1 MNGKHLH
8 FATGLVLG
16 AVLFGG
22 GTALAAGILAE
33 PSTQTFFVD
42 GQQIQMEA
50 YAIGGNNY
58 VKLRDVGRAVDF
70 GVVYDGATNSVRMD
84 SAAPYTEEAPAITP
98 APSIG
103 VREDFSKQATTT
115 IFTSDLTREVYN
127 AMRQTVIDKDTLLAG
142 DGKGSVFTAAT
153 EGTEFATQSV
163 AAALGR
169 YPVYS
174 INVQSKNQFSCDVK
188 YPTAYDPAAEYTQK
202 FISGISNLAI
212 EEQVRQIAWYVC
224 DRLTYESTALAS
236 PGSVLISDGVTAGNC
251 MSYAYSFQFLCNRAG
266 IPSTLIHSET
276 HQWNLAYVDGQWWDV
291 DLTGDDVG
299 DDTSLRHKSTILHEQ
314 SEMQGYD
321 YHDEEPEITAFTMEL
336 LVPGSTK

>member
-84 SAAPYTEEAPAITP
+84 SAAPYTEEAPATTP
-98 APSIG
+98 TPSAG
-103 VREDFSKQATTT
+103 AWEDFSQQAAPA
-115 IFTSDLTREVYN
+115 IFTGDLTREVYN

-142 DGKGSVFTAAT
+142 DGKGGATVATT
-153 EGTEFATQSV
+153 EGRRMVMEEV
-163 AAALGR
+163 AAAMGN

-174 INVQSKNQFSCDVK
+174 IEAPAVGQLSCTVK
-188 YPTAYDPAAEYTQK
+188 HPTTYAEATDHTQD
-202 FISGISNLAI
+202 FIDRISNMGQA
-212 EEQVRQIAWYVC
+212 EQVREIAWYVC

-236 PGSVLISDGVTAGNC
+236 PRVVLATDGVTAGNC
-251 MSYAYSFQFLCNRAG
+251 MSYAHNFLFLCNRAG
-266 IPSTLIHSET
+266 IPTTLLHSEN
-276 HQWNLAYVDGQWWDV
+276 HQWNRVYVDGQWWDV

-321 YHDEEPEITAFTMEL
+321 YQNDRPEITAFVMEL